1 MECHIY
7 RQPFVLVRQIK
18 DKTNKLAKT
27 KQERQDNYKARE
39 DNSRLPNKPKTCQK
53 DNLYKGQDNS
63 EWVRQS
69 SHSVGQ
75 LNCLGHRIFGRTI
88 L

>member
-27 KQERQDNYKARE
+27 KQEGQDNYKARE
-39 DNSRLPNKPKTCQK
+39 DNPGLPNKPKTSQK
-53 DNLYKGQDNS
+53 DNYKEGQDNS
-63 EWVRQS
+63 PWARQIET
-69 SHSVGQ
+69 
-75 LNCLGHRIFGRTI
+75 R
-88 L
+88 